1 MSLSATHSCDWRPNK
16 SKPPSGKVLLW
27 WTNVKPYYR
36 TAEVLLTMSK
46 VLIFRKL
53 TQFALVAV
61 PLISHCWLDTAGSDR
76 ERPAALCAS
85 HVGTQPALG
94 LSLLNPTPHPL
105 LLNPSD
111 SLPGGHDPW
120 THTSLLPHI
129 PTLRHQWSSHSD
141 LFWCNS
147 PRYISCDVILKCES
161 VVFFKSTFL
170 SSAFFHI
177 CYC

>member
-1 MSLSATHSCDWRPNK
+1 MSLSATHSCGWRPNK
-16 SKPPSGKVLLW
+16 SKPPSGEVLLW

-94 LSLLNPTPHPL
+94 LSLLNPTPTPYCWTQVIHSQGATTHGHTPL
-105 LLNPSD
+105 YCLVYPLSGINEAAIVICFHVILLD
-111 SLPGGHDPW
+111 TFHVM
-120 THTSLLPHI
+120 
-129 PTLRHQWSSHSD
+129 
-141 LFWCNS
+141 LFWN
-147 PRYISCDVILKCES
+147 VNL
-161 VVFFKSTFL
+161 
-170 SSAFFHI
+170 
-177 CYC
+177 